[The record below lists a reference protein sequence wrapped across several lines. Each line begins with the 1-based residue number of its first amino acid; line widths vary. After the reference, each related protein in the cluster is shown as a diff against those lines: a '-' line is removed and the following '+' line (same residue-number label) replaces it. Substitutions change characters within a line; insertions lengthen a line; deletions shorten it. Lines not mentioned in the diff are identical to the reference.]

1 MTEINV
7 FIQMLTLTEHLSFFF
22 SFENIFFYYFIIIIL
37 DNNTFQLK
45 FATKK
50 HLWLKLKK
58 SFLFIYCAKTL
69 SKTYLVMILMAV
81 MIWTKTARIFFR
93 LAPVLI
99 CPCRFTLFKGYRYYP
114 YLTTINFTDGVG
126 A

>member
-1 MTEINV
+1 LVEIEEILYVYLLCKN
-7 FIQMLTLTEHLSFFF
+7 IIK
-22 SFENIFFYYFIIIIL
+22 NIFG
-37 DNNTFQLK
+37 DD
-45 FATKK
+45 
-50 HLWLKLKK
+50 
-58 SFLFIYCAKTL
+58 
-69 SKTYLVMILMAV
+69 MMAV

-99 CPCRFTLFKGYRYYP
+99 CPCRFTLFRGYRYYP